1 MNLLPTQYVERS
13 RNKARGNRVAVAIII
28 TLCCVAAVATHS
40 RLSMNA
46 AVEKLVV
53 AQSRANS
60 ALELEVDATSLE
72 LKKAKLE
79 AFVDRYNKDKVV
91 FAMGDIVATI
101 SNMLPETMTLEDF
114 ALDVVK
120 TEEGSAISGRI
131 AGFATSDEIIASLVT
146 GLQSH
151 KPFSSVRMDYSKS
164 RSVHN
169 MRAREFR
176 VSFLID
182 LNNNWDVSRMVVVG
196 GDK

>member
-1 MNLLPTQYVERS
+1 MQRYW
-13 RNKARGNRVAVAIII
+13 
-28 TLCCVAAVATHS
+28 VAAVATHS

-79 AFVDRYNKDKVV
+79 AFVDRYNKEKVV
-91 FAMGDIVATI
+91 FSMGDIVATI